1 MAPSLVLVTHDPI
14 LEDDNDVSRDSAK
27 NPSPTN
33 EIVESQD
40 DDDSMATPRIISP
53 ASVVTPGDSSL
64 TAMLNPPPRGVKRA
78 HPDYSTDPYPGT
90 QTHRKLSEPSH
101 STRQGHANTYIS
113 AFPEISSIPSHS
125 ESSENIRVITP
136 ETTSVSTAPAAFT
149 AQELGRTTP
158 PEYEELGRT
167 TPPRSTSAHFQQ
179 CRTENINSPNVVT
192 RPHPSP
198 SPFIE
203 AEDDDLLPST
213 QGHEFVFQ
221 GNFGD
226 VELGASFTAYHYA
239 CIKQQVPITRVQDV
253 LCRSGILY
261 LGLLSQTFRKFF
273 GQDTVDQIVQCFTE
287 RYWPRDLDVK
297 EDRLQVQE
305 WFNFLEDEA
314 NLTEASDLILKAGS
328 NPRNR
333 KLWLYILNAMER
345 LAQSQ
350 TSTNK
355 SEATVMTRYVVPL
368 LEVFLNKPRNNV
380 ILDTPNT
387 IAKVVQHRKQL
398 KDEKQGKR
406 PDVRLSAVDIN
417 GDMVIEI
424 GHGEIKSGK
433 HDKGGAAVSR
443 DLVRV
448 GLFMKDQL
456 DAADDTY

>member
-1 MAPSLVLVTHDPI
+1 
-14 LEDDNDVSRDSAK
+14 
-27 NPSPTN
+27 
-33 EIVESQD
+33 
-40 DDDSMATPRIISP
+40 
-53 ASVVTPGDSSL
+53 
-64 TAMLNPPPRGVKRA
+64 
-78 HPDYSTDPYPGT
+78 
-90 QTHRKLSEPSH
+90 
-101 STRQGHANTYIS
+101 
-113 AFPEISSIPSHS
+113 
-125 ESSENIRVITP
+125 
-136 ETTSVSTAPAAFT
+136 
-149 AQELGRTTP
+149 
-158 PEYEELGRT
+158 
-167 TPPRSTSAHFQQ
+167 
-179 CRTENINSPNVVT
+179 
-192 RPHPSP
+192 
-198 SPFIE
+198 

-261 LGLLSQTFRKFF
+261 LGSLSQTFRKFF

-297 EDRLQVQE
+297 EDRRQVQE

-368 LEVFLNKPRNNV
+368 LEVFLNKPQNNV

-456 DAADDTY
+456 DAADDTYGVSNSLSLGMQFNGCKALFFLMSKCRNFYIMMQVATMTIPDSIATLSKVSSEYKLWRQLEKAVVDGYQPLIDAIRKGRSGVLKEHFPTTTSPDLNKIKTKY